1 MSYKKIKNITPVK
14 ISNPTYVDLYSPWDL
29 KKIGE
34 IECIRKKDVDKI
46 INVAS
51 KAFLDKKK
59 IFTKSR

>member
-34 IECIRKKDVDKI
+34 IECIRKKDVDQI
-46 INVAS
+46 INDLQGLFNV
-51 KAFLDKKK
+51 
-59 IFTKSR
+59 